1 MKILDFNVIVENV
14 ESLDKLLSGGLV
26 LPNNFTIPM
35 AFGRVTQIGPGRF
48 NEKHNVQVPV
58 DLEVGDL
65 VVYNPGV
72 SKEIELSVKAE
83 DGTVQKKKL
92 NKVMSTECMLVLA
105 EDRNGQIVGI
115 KSVKENYVLIKRD
128 ATDKKTAGG
137 IYILEM
143 NKTINNITGT
153 VYLSGPGKY
162 NAELN
167 KRVPCM
173 AQPGDKVAFIEM
185 QAIQLTI
192 PMKNEKGEI
201 VKEKFYEVPDSGL
214 DILLT
219 TDKEGNMN
227 GVKKI
232 KDKHVLV
239 KRASGEKKTSGG
251 IYLPELDQEGHFVE
265 ATVIMLGDKLTSDV
279 KVGDKIVYVDAK
291 DNNKELK
298 LPIAGADG
306 KVTTEK
312 CYILAESDI
321 EVILDDETL

>member
-1 MKILDFNVIVENV
+1 
-14 ESLDKLLSGGLV
+14 
-26 LPNNFTIPM
+26 
-35 AFGRVTQIGPGRF
+35 
-48 NEKHNVQVPV
+48 
-58 DLEVGDL
+58 
-65 VVYNPGV
+65 
-72 SKEIELSVKAE
+72 
-83 DGTVQKKKL
+83 
-92 NKVMSTECMLVLA
+92 
-105 EDRNGQIVGI
+105 
-115 KSVKENYVLIKRD
+115 
-128 ATDKKTAGG
+128 
-137 IYILEM
+137 M

>member
-35 AFGRVTQIGPGRF
+35 AFGRVTQVGPGRF
-48 NEKHNVQVPV
+48 DEKNKKQVPV
-58 DLEVGDL
+58 DLNVGDL

-72 SKEIELSVKAE
+72 SKEIELNVKKE
-83 DGTVQKKKL
+83 DGTTEKKKF
-92 NKVMSTECMLVLA
+92 NKVMSTECMLVLNTD
-105 EDRNGQIVGI
+105 ENGNVIGI
-115 KSVKENYVLIKRD
+115 KDVKENYVLIQRD
-128 ATDKKTAGG
+128 SSDKKTAGG

-153 VYLSGPGKY
+153 VVMTGPGKY
-162 NAELN
+162 NVEAG

-173 AQPGDKVAFIEM
+173 AQKGDKVAFIEM

-192 PMKNEKGEI
+192 PMKNAKGEI

-265 ATVIMLGDKLTSDV
+265 ATVIMLGDKLTSDI
-279 KVGDKIVYVDAK
+279 KVGDKIIYVDAK

-298 LPIAGADG
+298 LPITGEDG